1 MMFRSLRDEHV
12 FAIIYG
18 LFAAYFSGIMV
29 RLMLTLTPIACVLSG
44 IAVSVVLDTYLKN
57 PEPSAVNA
65 AGNAANNSNA
75 NVPPPPPVVRPGRY
89 TGIPD
94 VSLRGTVLAPLILVL
109 LIFPLHCTFV
119 TQSAYSSP
127 SIVLASRRADG
138 SSSIIDDFR
147 VRDWR
152 KE

>member
-44 IAVSVVLDTYLKN
+44 IAISVVLDTYLKN
-57 PEPSAVNA
+57 PEPSAANT
-65 AGNAANNSNA
+65 ANNSNA